1 MEAAVEHLT
10 LSLLAL
16 WPPFTQRCFPLN
28 RLSFLTLHSSVCVH
42 SVLTWISGCLLDT
55 QSSHVLRF
63 LLSLPSTVLKNVSTS
78 SSSSGSHKA
87 WGTKTLMIQA
97 NHLFHPKTNP
107 KFCKHPVNTFLFF
120 FFAVQLA
127 VVTPEMGPGMFS
139 SKTTTAA
146 FTNNAV

>member
-107 KFCKHPVNTFLFF
+107 KFCKQPVNTFLFF